1 MQGNSEELTVVS
13 NRLPVVLQRGE
24 GGYEVRRASGGLVQA
39 MNPILQARGGT
50 WVGWPGTF
58 ADADNWAQ
66 PFERF
71 AGQNGYDLEPVMLS
85 KADIESYYAGFSN
98 SVLWP
103 LFHGFTQPC
112 EFRPEFWRA
121 YLSVNS
127 KFALRL
133 ARSKRV
139 GSRIWIHDYHLIHVG
154 RMLRAAKPDLERLG
168 FFLHIPFPD
177 VGVLR
182 RMPWCKQIINA
193 FLAYDLVGFQ
203 TSHDLNNFLGCV
215 EQFVSDCSITRG
227 AVDGVGE
234 ASSSATV
241 DLGHRQVEVEAFPIG
256 TDFDD
261 FSSRARSEEVSERVE
276 SLQKDIG
283 PYKMLLG
290 VDRLDYTKGL
300 LHRLHALETALERY
314 PSLRE
319 NIVLYQLV
327 VPSRDNVGAYADLKE
342 ELERTVGRICGRFST
357 RSWKPIHYRYNRVAP
372 AELAAMYRLAS
383 AALVTPLRDGMN
395 LVAKEYVAAQVDKT
409 GVLVLSEFAGAAQQ
423 LADGA
428 LMVNPYDVDATADAI
443 YQAIELPDAERR
455 ERMNTLRAIVAK
467 TDVYWWA
474 SQFTERMQTQRPP
487 IQIRRA
493 PSAGSVPLRT
503 M

>member
-1 MQGNSEELTVVS
+1 MQGTSRQLTVVS
-13 NRLPVVLQRGE
+13 NRLPVVLRRHE
-24 GGYEVRRASGGLVQA
+24 AGYEVRPASGGLVQA

-58 ADADNWAQ
+58 ADADDWAE
-66 PFERF
+66 PFEAF

-85 KADIESYYAGFSN
+85 KSDIASYYAGFSN

-112 EFRPEFWRA
+112 DFRPEFWRA

-133 ARSKRV
+133 ARSKQV
-139 GSRIWIHDYHLIHVG
+139 GSRVWVHDYHLIHVG
-154 RMLRAAKPDLERLG
+154 RMLRAAKMDLERLG

-177 VGVLR
+177 VGVFR
-182 RMPWCKQIINA
+182 RLPWCKQLIHA

-203 TSHDLNNFLGCV
+203 TPHDLHHFLGCV
-215 EQFVSDCSITRG
+215 ERLVPDCAI
-227 AVDGVGE
+227 
-234 ASSSATV
+234 SAGKTTARATI
-241 DLGHRQVEVEAFPIG
+241 DLGHRQVEAEAFPIG

-261 FSSRARSEEVSERVE
+261 FSNRARSQEVSERVE
-276 SLQKDIG
+276 SLQEDIG

-300 LHRLHALETALERY
+300 LHRLHALERALERH

-319 NIVLYQLV
+319 NVVLYQLV
-327 VPSRDNVGAYADLKE
+327 VPSRERVGAYAGLKQ

-357 RSWKPIHYRYNRVAP
+357 RTWKPIHYRYNRVDP
-372 AELAAMYRLAS
+372 IELAAMYRLAS

-395 LVAKEYVAAQVDKT
+395 LVAKEYIAAQVDQT
-409 GVLVLSEFAGAAQQ
+409 GVLVLSEFAGAASQ

-428 LMVNPYDVDATADAI
+428 LMVNPYDVDATAETIYKAI
-443 YQAIELPDAERR
+443 KLPATERQ
-455 ERMNTLRAIVAK
+455 ERMHALRTIVAK

-474 SQFTERMQTQRPP
+474 NQFTERMEPQR
-487 IQIRRA
+487 A
-493 PSAGSVPLRT
+493 LAHGPLRASSPPL
-503 M
+503 MRP

>member
-1 MQGNSEELTVVS
+1 MQGIPEGLTVVS
-13 NRLPVVLQRGE
+13 NRLPVVLHQNE
-24 GGYEVRRASGGLVQA
+24 AGYEVRPASGGLVQA

-58 ADADNWAQ
+58 ADADDWAE
-66 PFERF
+66 PFEEF
-71 AGQNGYDLEPVMLS
+71 AGQNGYNLEPVMLS
-85 KADIESYYAGFSN
+85 KSDIESYYAGFSN

-103 LFHGFTQPC
+103 LFHGFTGSC

-133 ARSKRV
+133 ARSKSV
-139 GSRIWIHDYHLIHVG
+139 GSRVWIHDYHLIHVG
-154 RMLRAAKPDLERLG
+154 RMLRAAKMDLERLG

-182 RMPWCKQIINA
+182 RLPWCKQLINA

-203 TSHDLNNFLGCV
+203 TPNDLHHFLGCV
-215 EQFVSDCSITRG
+215 EQLVPDCAISCDSRT
-227 AVDGVGE
+227 GE
-234 ASSSATV
+234 TSATI
-241 DLGHRQVEVEAFPIG
+241 DLGHRQVEAEAFPIG

-261 FSSRARSEEVSERVE
+261 FSNRARSEEVVERVE
-276 SLQKDIG
+276 SLQDDIG

-300 LHRLHALETALERY
+300 LHRLHALERALERY

-319 NIVLYQLV
+319 DIVLYQLV
-327 VPSRDNVGAYADLKE
+327 VPSRESVGAYAGLKE
-342 ELERTVGRICGRFST
+342 ELERTIGRICGRFST
-357 RSWKPIHYRYNRVAP
+357 RSWKPIHYRYNRVDP
-372 AELAAMYRLAS
+372 VELAAMYRLAS

-395 LVAKEYVAAQVDKT
+395 LVAKEYVAAQVDRN
-409 GVLVLSEFAGAAQQ
+409 GVLVLSEFAGAANQ

-428 LMVNPYDVDATADAI
+428 LLVNPYDVDATADTI
-443 YQAIELPDAERR
+443 YQAVELPEDERR
-455 ERMNTLRAIVAK
+455 TRMQALRKIVAK

-474 SQFTERMQTQRPP
+474 RQFTERLEAQRAPV
-487 IQIRRA
+487 QIRRA
-493 PSAGSVPLRT
+493 RSIEEGVSLRG
-503 M
+503 